1 MYSMC
6 RKYAENIFRDA
17 SNYGTFQDQFQHSS
31 VIWVLIIDLIWK
43 GTKLSTTWRECVGN
57 GSKSTRGG
65 YVIIWGYESNSC
77 FCLQWIEN
85 QSSCVN
91 WPALIRAKKDR
102 SLCLQL
108 LCSCYIKECYN
119 WLLSVY
125 KLLCAAFHKIKK
137 EKTHKKNQIPLWKE
151 VELFA
156 FCVTENWATL
166 VSGNKA
172 EKRKESHLPDNLY
185 CAAARHKRHTATLC
199 ICPCNSKTE
208 AGKRSL

>member
-1 MYSMC
+1 M
-6 RKYAENIFRDA
+6 
-17 SNYGTFQDQFQHSS
+17 
-31 VIWVLIIDLIWK
+31 IWVLIIDLIWK
-43 GTKLSTTWRECVGN
+43 GTKLSTTWREWRW
-57 GSKSTRGG
+57 KWI

-77 FCLQWIEN
+77 FCLQWMEN

-91 WPALIRAKKDR
+91 WPALIRAKKTGH
-102 SLCLQL
+102 CLQL

-137 EKTHKKNQIPLWKE
+137 EKHTQKKQIPLRKE

-156 FCVTENWATL
+156 FCVTGNWATL